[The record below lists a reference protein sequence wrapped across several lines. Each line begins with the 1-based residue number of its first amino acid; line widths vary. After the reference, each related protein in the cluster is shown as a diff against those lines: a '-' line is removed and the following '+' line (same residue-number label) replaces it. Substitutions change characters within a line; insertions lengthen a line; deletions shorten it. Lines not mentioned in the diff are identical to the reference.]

1 MIAFLRKRLRAK
13 RFGKYRR
20 NAADAWLIRVQSELA
35 DEIRA
40 SRREGER
47 DMNTTTFATR
57 DEAIQRVIVDP
68 IEASGEI
75 ADARTGFD
83 IDAIAAEV
91 LGDYEQGYTCLVD
104 SDEFWRVVERH
115 AE

>member
-20 NAADAWLIRVQSELA
+20 NAADAWLIQVQSELA

-40 SRREGER
+40 SRKEGEKE
-47 DMNTTTFATR
+47 MFATR

-75 ADARTGFD
+75 ADARAGFD
-83 IDAIAAEV
+83 VEAIADAV